1 MKQGI
6 ELRNHLRELR
16 HFHIRL
22 AIGAGFVVLLFC
34 ILLGR
39 FFYLQIIRGE
49 HYTTLAE
56 ANRISI
62 MPLVPN
68 RGLIFDRNGEI
79 LAQNL
84 TTYALEIVP
93 DKVADLESAIDELVT
108 VIEITS
114 EDRRRFNKLRRENR
128 RFKSLPI
135 RTRLSDVE
143 VASFAANRYRFP
155 GMEIKARLLRHY
167 PHAGLLSHV
176 IGYIGRISDKDLEQL
191 EHDNVLENY
200 RGSLHIGR
208 IGIEQSY
215 EKELHG
221 ITGFEEVETDVAGRH
236 VRTLSRTPPV
246 AGNDLTLSL
255 DLKLQQAAEK
265 AFGDYRG
272 ALVAMDPGSGEILAF
287 VSKPGF
293 DPNLFVD
300 GIDHLN
306 WRLLNES
313 PDRPLNNRA
322 LRGVYPPG
330 STFKPFMAL
339 AGLEAGKRT
348 PDHSISDPG
357 FFSLPGSQHRFRDWR
372 AGGHGRVN
380 LHKSLVVSCDTYYY
394 TLAHEMGINHI
405 FNFIS
410 QFGFGRKTNIDIPGE
425 VNGLLPSPEWK
436 KKRFNQNWF
445 PGDTISV
452 GIGQGYNLATP
463 LQLTF
468 ATMLLANN
476 GLAYRPHFVK
486 QIQDNQTDHL
496 HESKT
501 APMYTLDIKR
511 EHLVHVRN
519 ALADVTRPGGTAAR
533 AGANAAYTFAGKTG
547 TSQVINIKQ
556 GERYVAS
563 KIHERH
569 RDHALFTAYAPAEN
583 PQIVLTVLV
592 ENGGSGGSTAA
603 PIARQ
608 ILDYFFL
615 GKMPDPLMAEKSNQ
629 RSHQGRND

>member
-1 MKQGI
+1 MNHGI

-22 AIGAGFVVLLFC
+22 TISAGFVVLLFC
-34 ILLGR
+34 LLLAR
-39 FFYLQIIRGE
+39 FFYLQVLRGE

-62 MPLVPN
+62 VPLVPN

-79 LAQNL
+79 LAENH

-93 DKVADLESAIDELVT
+93 DKVTNLEAAIDELAT
-108 VIEITS
+108 VIEITA
-114 EDRRRFNKLRRENR
+114 EDRQRFNKLRRENT
-128 RFKSLPI
+128 RFQSLPI

-143 VASFAANRYRFP
+143 VASFAANHYRFP

-167 PHAGLLSHV
+167 PHAELLSHV

-191 EHDNVLENY
+191 ENNNELENY

-208 IGIEQSY
+208 TGIEQSY
-215 EKELHG
+215 ERELHG
-221 ITGFEEVETDVAGRH
+221 VTGFEEAETDVAGRH
-236 VRTLSRTPPV
+236 VRTLSHTPPV
-246 AGNDLTLSL
+246 AGNDLVLSL
-255 DLKLQQAAEK
+255 DLKLQQAAES

-272 ALVAMDPGSGEILAF
+272 ALVAMDPTNGEILAF

-313 PDRPLNNRA
+313 IDKPLNNRA

-339 AGLEAGKRT
+339 AGLELGKRT
-348 PDHSISDPG
+348 FQYAINDPG
-357 FFSLPGSQHRFRDWR
+357 YFSLPGSQHRFRDWKP
-372 AGGHGRVN
+372 GGHGKVD
-380 LHKSLVVSCDTYYY
+380 LHKSLVISCDTYYY
-394 TLAHEMGINHI
+394 MLANDLGITNM

-410 QFGFGRKTNIDIPGE
+410 QFGFGRKTGIDIPGE
-425 VNGLLPSPEWK
+425 VAGLLPSPEWK
-436 KKRFNQNWF
+436 MKRFKQSWF

-468 ATMLLANN
+468 ATMILANN
-476 GLAYRPHFVK
+476 GTAYRPHFVK
-486 QIQDNQTDHL
+486 QIQNSITGRSFEKKNNQ
-496 HESKT
+496 
-501 APMYTLDIKR
+501 MYTLDLKKENLMR
-511 EHLVHVRN
+511 VNN
-519 ALADVTRPGGTAAR
+519 ALAGVTRPGGTAAR

-563 KIHERH
+563 KIQERH
-569 RDHALFTAYAPAEN
+569 RDHALFTAYAPAED
-583 PQIVLTVLV
+583 PKIIMTVLV

-608 ILDYFFL
+608 VLDYFFL
-615 GKMPDPLMAEKSNQ
+615 GKTPEPLLTANINN
-629 RSHQGRND
+629 RPH